1 MSNYK
6 IINYENKKGV
16 NVNVRFDEEN
26 NTIWLTQSEIA
37 LIFDTTKNNIIMHIK
52 KIMKKY
58 EGGKYDLPPGPI
70 EILFNKQKSKA
81 YNFDVIED
89 ISLRSNSIS
98 GYEFIKWAKE
108 KLQKSTI
115 LDTTELLLHKAVNPD
130 DFVFKDGDFSIQVM
144 LSEDD
149 NTFWLNPEEMALI
162 FERDEKTIRKHI
174 QNIFDEGELDY
185 GSNSQKMRLTTS
197 YRPHILYS
205 FKVLLAVGYRVKSER
220 GTKFRIWATNKL
232 EEYSINGYVVNDEKV
247 LINKNIKDLYGKVD
261 SINERLVSHDNK
273 FDQQGTLNNKYEEI
287 LTDHTEVLKELTDKK
302 TIFKGML
309 LYEGD
314 FYTGYSF
321 AKQLMLKAK
330 ERIILIDGKIFLIVQ
345 RILLNYV

>member
-52 KIMKKY
+52 NIMKKY

-70 EILFNKQKSKA
+70 EILFNKQKTKA
-81 YNFDVIED
+81 YNLDVIED

-144 LSEDD
+144 LSEGD
-149 NTFWLNPEEMALI
+149 NTFWLNPEEIALI

-174 QNIFDEGELDY
+174 QNILTK
-185 GSNSQKMRLTTS
+185 GSLIMVVIRKKCDLL
-197 YRPHILYS
+197 PHIGHIY
-205 FKVLLAVGYRVKSER
+205 
-220 GTKFRIWATNKL
+220 
-232 EEYSINGYVVNDEKV
+232 
-247 LINKNIKDLYGKVD
+247 
-261 SINERLVSHDNK
+261 
-273 FDQQGTLNNKYEEI
+273 
-287 LTDHTEVLKELTDKK
+287 HTVLKCY
-302 TIFKGML
+302 L
-309 LYEGD
+309 L
-314 FYTGYSF
+314 
-321 AKQLMLKAK
+321 
-330 ERIILIDGKIFLIVQ
+330 
-345 RILLNYV
+345 